1 MVNIINA
8 IYPMINIAEWIYGAM
23 IQANPNEQIK
33 EYGLINE
40 KINLRDQIKVLH
52 TFIEKGYVIYYLCV
66 LNFGLSSLNVF
77 FNF

>member
-1 MVNIINA
+1 
-8 IYPMINIAEWIYGAM
+8 MINIAEWIYGAM

-33 EYGLINE
+33 EYGLINK
-40 KINLRDQIKVLH
+40 KINLEGSNTSFAHLYRKRLC
-52 TFIEKGYVIYYLCV
+52 YYLCV